1 MKTEIREFH
10 DLKSIEETVKIIHE
24 NISPGTTGTEKVRLS
39 DALHRVLAEDIC
51 SPVDVPPFD
60 RSQMDG
66 YAVVAEDTYG
76 ADEENPVELKLNSE
90 TIHAGHDPETAI
102 KNSHASRIAT
112 GAPIPRGANAV
123 VMVEYCNEKG
133 ASVSISKPVH
143 PGENIMH
150 AGEDI
155 MRGEIVLRSH
165 THLGFRETAVL
176 SALGITSVDVFKKPR
191 VAVISTG
198 NEIFEPGKPL
208 SSGKIYDI
216 NSRMIIDAARE
227 DGASPEFLGI
237 SSDDENELLPLL
249 EKALSYDMVIITGG
263 TSAGQGDVS
272 YRILKKRLDPGI
284 LVHGVAIKPGK
295 PVVIAANGK
304 KPVFVLPGFPSSAIV
319 TYSVFVKPLVRSMA
333 GLPVSDAMK
342 IEAISAVRYQS
353 APGRHEFVLSN
364 IVKGDDGAHYVYPV
378 TKSSGAVTS
387 FSLAD
392 GYVEIPPEQEYIEKG
407 EAVEVKLLS
416 DNLHIPDLVFIGSQC
431 MGVDIALGI
440 LSRRG
445 CTSRV
450 INVGSTGGLI
460 AAKRGEPDISGIH
473 ILDKKTGAYN
483 TPFMDR
489 GLILVRGY
497 RRKQGIIFRSDCS
510 RKSFDE
516 FVSDRR
522 LSFINRTAGSG
533 TRILFDMIFDD
544 HARRK
549 GASSDILRKE
559 INGYNIESKSH
570 NSVAA
575 AIASGKA
582 DWGVGIESAARMYSL
597 GFIPLRD
604 EEYDFCVP
612 EKRFKKKC
620 VQEFISV
627 LKSTEFK
634 KKLESLGGFVVPK
647 DIGKVVYDSSIG
659 HTGNI

>member
-1 MKTEIREFH
+1 MKTKKEAKDETDMSIKEFH
-10 DLKSIEETVKIIHE
+10 DIKSIEEAKEILHR
-24 NISPGTTGTEKVRLS
+24 NIASATLGFEKAALS
-39 DALHRVLAEDIC
+39 DALGRVLAEDIS

-76 ADEENPVELKLNSE
+76 ADEEKPVILKLNSE
-90 TIHAGHDPETAI
+90 AIHAGHDSKIAI
-102 KNSHASRIAT
+102 IKGRASRIAT

-123 VMVEYCNEKG
+123 VMVEYCNEEG
-133 ASVSISKPVH
+133 PEVSISKPVH

-155 MRGEIVLRSH
+155 MRGETVMRSR

-191 VAVISTG
+191 VAIISTG
-198 NEIFEPGKPL
+198 NEIIEPGNTL
-208 SSGKIYDI
+208 TSGKIYDI
-216 NSRMIIDAARE
+216 NSRMIQDALKI

-237 SSDDENELLPLL
+237 SSDDEKEILSLLV
-249 EKALSYDMVIITGG
+249 KALSYDMAIITGG

-272 YRILKKRLDPGI
+272 YRILKKHLDPGI

-304 KPVFVLPGFPSSAIV
+304 KPVFVLPGFPSSAII

-333 GLPVSDAMK
+333 GMPAGGALKMK
-342 IEAISAVRYQS
+342 AISAVRYQS
-353 APGRHEFVLSN
+353 DPGRHEFVLSN
-364 IVKGDDGAHYVYPV
+364 IVEGGDGLYYVYPV

-392 GYVEIPPEQEYIEKG
+392 GYIEIPPDQEYIEKG
-407 EAVEVKLLS
+407 EAVEVTQLLE
-416 DNLHIPDLVFIGSQC
+416 NLLIPDLVFIGSQC

-440 LSRRG
+440 LSGRG

-489 GLILVRGY
+489 YLVLVRGY
-497 RRKQGIIFRSDCS
+497 RRKQGIMFRADCS

-516 FVSDRR
+516 FVSDRS

-533 TRILFDMIFDD
+533 TRILFDMMLDD
-544 HARRK
+544 YAKRK

-575 AIASGKA
+575 SIASGKA
-582 DWGVGIESAARMYSL
+582 EWGIGIESAASMYSL

-604 EEYDFCVP
+604 EEYDFCIP

-620 VQEFISV
+620 VQEFMSV
-627 LKSTEFK
+627 LKSPEFK
-634 KKLESLGGFVVPK
+634 KKLEYLGGFAVPE
-647 DIGKVVYDSSIG
+647 DIGEVLR
-659 HTGNI
+659 